1 MKPENHTTA
10 REQTRRTTTITKLL
24 TSLPILL
31 LLALQGY
38 IVGRHDG
45 LTLLLILITAAFIWY
60 MTASLWYSKRQ
71 LLNIYLKE
79 QSFLQRLIKKRNTPW
94 QILVCTL
101 LSLLLGILFTI
112 TAKGIILAHGYTIL
126 LVPLYLYNTASNL
139 IRRENPIAHPAILEN
154 HLNENL
160 ARHGILL
167 INIFIPALLL
177 NLLLTLLFSGYDT
190 AEFMTSNINFENFI
204 DYAEADSIMAN
215 GHNPY
220 GRKIVNAFLLL
231 DNLRIALGKFI
242 AQELFHIHSYWLFY
256 LIIAISNFMKLMFFS
271 WAYILLCLGFE
282 KLLPPCRAPHPDT
295 EENP

>member
-1 MKPENHTTA
+1 MNREHHPQRSLA
-10 REQTRRTTTITKLL
+10 RNLL
-24 TSLPILL
+24 AGIPVLL

-45 LTLLLILITAAFIWY
+45 LTLLLILITALFIWY

-282 KLLPPCRAPHPDT
+282 KLLPPCRAPHPDK
-295 EENP
+295 EETP

>member
-1 MKPENHTTA
+1 MNREHHPQRSLA
-10 REQTRRTTTITKLL
+10 RNLL
-24 TSLPILL
+24 AGIPVLL

-167 INIFIPALLL
+167 NNVFIPALLL

>member
-1 MKPENHTTA
+1 MNREHHPQRSLA
-10 REQTRRTTTITKLL
+10 RNLL
-24 TSLPILL
+24 AGIPVLL

-45 LTLLLILITAAFIWY
+45 LTLLLILITALFIWY

-101 LSLLLGILFTI
+101 LSLLLSILFTI

-139 IRRENPIAHPAILEN
+139 IRRENPIAHPAILET

-282 KLLPPCRAPHPDT
+282 KLLPPCRAPHPDK

>member
-1 MKPENHTTA
+1 MSSHMNREHHPQRSLA
-10 REQTRRTTTITKLL
+10 RNLL
-24 TSLPILL
+24 AGIPVLL

-101 LSLLLGILFTI
+101 LSLLLSILFTI

>member
-1 MKPENHTTA
+1 MSPHMNREHHPQRSLA
-10 REQTRRTTTITKLL
+10 RNLL
-24 TSLPILL
+24 AGIPVLL

-190 AEFMTSNINFENFI
+190 AEFMTTNINFENFI

-271 WAYILLCLGFE
+271 WAYILLSLGFE
-282 KLLPPCRAPHPDT
+282 KLLPPCRVPHPDK

>member
-1 MKPENHTTA
+1 MSPHMNREHHPQRSLA
-10 REQTRRTTTITKLL
+10 RNLL
-24 TSLPILL
+24 AGIPVLL

-45 LTLLLILITAAFIWY
+45 LTLLLILITALFIWY

-167 INIFIPALLL
+167 INVFIPALLL

-282 KLLPPCRAPHPDT
+282 KLLPPCRAPHPDK

>member
-1 MKPENHTTA
+1 MNREHHPQRSLA
-10 REQTRRTTTITKLL
+10 RNLL
-24 TSLPILL
+24 AGIPVLL

-45 LTLLLILITAAFIWY
+45 LTLLLILITALFIWY

-101 LSLLLGILFTI
+101 LSLLLSILFTI

-190 AEFMTSNINFENFI
+190 AEFMTTNINFENFI

-215 GHNPY
+215 GYNAY
-220 GRKIVNAFLLL
+220 GRKIINAFLLL

-242 AQELFHIHSYWLFY
+242 AQDLFHIHNYWLFFI
-256 LIIAISNFMKLMFFS
+256 IIAISNFMKLMFFS
-271 WAYILLCLGFE
+271 WSYILLYLGFQ
-282 KLLPPCRAPHPDT
+282 KILPPYRTPQKQEAP
-295 EENP
+295 

>member
-1 MKPENHTTA
+1 MNREHHPQRSLA
-10 REQTRRTTTITKLL
+10 RTLL
-24 TSLPILL
+24 AGIPVLL

-45 LTLLLILITAAFIWY
+45 LTLLLILITALFIWY

-190 AEFMTSNINFENFI
+190 AEFMTTNINFENFI

>member
-1 MKPENHTTA
+1 MSPHMNREHHPQRSLA
-10 REQTRRTTTITKLL
+10 RNLL
-24 TSLPILL
+24 AGIPVLL

-167 INIFIPALLL
+167 INVFIPALLL

>member
-1 MKPENHTTA
+1 MNREHHPQRSLA
-10 REQTRRTTTITKLL
+10 RNLL
-24 TSLPILL
+24 AGIPVLL

-45 LTLLLILITAAFIWY
+45 LTLLLILITALFIWY

-101 LSLLLGILFTI
+101 LSLLLSILFTI

-282 KLLPPCRAPHPDT
+282 KLLPPCRAPHPDK

>member
-1 MKPENHTTA
+1 MNREHHPQRSLA
-10 REQTRRTTTITKLL
+10 RNLL
-24 TSLPILL
+24 AGIPVLL

-167 INIFIPALLL
+167 INVFIPALLL

>member
-1 MKPENHTTA
+1 MTT
-10 REQTRRTTTITKLL
+10 
-24 TSLPILL
+24 
-31 LLALQGY
+31 
-38 IVGRHDG
+38 
-45 LTLLLILITAAFIWY
+45 
-60 MTASLWYSKRQ
+60 
-71 LLNIYLKE
+71 
-79 QSFLQRLIKKRNTPW
+79 
-94 QILVCTL
+94 
-101 LSLLLGILFTI
+101 
-112 TAKGIILAHGYTIL
+112 
-126 LVPLYLYNTASNL
+126 
-139 IRRENPIAHPAILEN
+139 
-154 HLNENL
+154 
-160 ARHGILL
+160 
-167 INIFIPALLL
+167 
-177 NLLLTLLFSGYDT
+177 
-190 AEFMTSNINFENFI
+190 NINFENFI

>member
-1 MKPENHTTA
+1 MNREHHPQRSHA
-10 REQTRRTTTITKLL
+10 RNLL
-24 TSLPILL
+24 AGVPVLL

-101 LSLLLGILFTI
+101 LSLLLSILFTI

-190 AEFMTSNINFENFI
+190 AEFMTTNINFENFI

>member
-1 MKPENHTTA
+1 MNREHHPQRSLA
-10 REQTRRTTTITKLL
+10 RNLL
-24 TSLPILL
+24 AGIPVLL

-101 LSLLLGILFTI
+101 LSLLLSILFTI
-112 TAKGIILAHGYTIL
+112 TAKGIILAHGYNTL

-242 AQELFHIHSYWLFY
+242 AQDLFHIHNYWLFFI
-256 LIIAISNFMKLMFFS
+256 IIAISNFMKLMFFS

>member
-1 MKPENHTTA
+1 MNREHHPQRSLA
-10 REQTRRTTTITKLL
+10 RNLL
-24 TSLPILL
+24 AGIPVLL

-45 LTLLLILITAAFIWY
+45 LTLLLILITALFIWY

-112 TAKGIILAHGYTIL
+112 TAKGIILAHGYTIH

-190 AEFMTSNINFENFI
+190 AEFMTTNINFENFI

>member
-1 MKPENHTTA
+1 MSPHMNREHHPQRSLA
-10 REQTRRTTTITKLL
+10 RNLL
-24 TSLPILL
+24 AGIPVLL

-45 LTLLLILITAAFIWY
+45 LTLLLILITALFIWD

-79 QSFLQRLIKKRNTPW
+79 QSFLQRLIKKHNTPW

-101 LSLLLGILFTI
+101 LSLLLSILFTI

-190 AEFMTSNINFENFI
+190 AEFMTTNINFENFI

>member
-1 MKPENHTTA
+1 MNREHHPQRSLA
-10 REQTRRTTTITKLL
+10 RNLL
-24 TSLPILL
+24 AGIPVLL

-101 LSLLLGILFTI
+101 LSLLLSILFTI